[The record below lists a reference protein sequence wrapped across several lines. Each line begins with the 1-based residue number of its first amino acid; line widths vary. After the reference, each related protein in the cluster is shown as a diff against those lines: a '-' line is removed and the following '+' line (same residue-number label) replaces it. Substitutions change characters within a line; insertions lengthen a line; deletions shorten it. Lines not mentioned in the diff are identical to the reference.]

1 MEFSVHHIK
10 LAACVLN
17 KKGEIVQFN
26 LAFQSLTNR
35 PNVAERLKTKNE
47 LVRFLFGEHE
57 SILNDVNNQERIKK
71 SFQTIA
77 LEDGSELII
86 IDENYLFTK
95 EEIAAQSDYRQMI
108 KLFRDTVSEVYD
120 SIIITDMNDTI
131 IFVNQSFE
139 RLYGYTSDELIG
151 IHSSSFWSKHQIVD
165 ERTDIRKF
173 TVTNGGFHGELLNV
187 KKDGTVFPIL
197 LSTTLIHDEFGK
209 PYATVG
215 LGRDITDE
223 KRAQEQLNLAR
234 IKAEEADRLKSNM
247 MANMSHELRTPLTG
261 IIGFASILTDL
272 MDNDNEY
279 FIYIDSIKSS
289 GERLLETLNNILM
302 VSEIESNRTKIRFVQ
317 TTLSTTL
324 NKALSFHKP
333 IAKKAGLYLNLD
345 GDLNLP
351 VFTDELILYQ
361 VINII
366 LNNALKFT
374 EKGGVVVE
382 MYEDNNY
389 TCVSIRDTGVGISE
403 DFLDQMYEAFSQ
415 ESAGIRRKFQGVGLG
430 LNICKKYAEMIKAI
444 ILVESKV
451 GEGSVFTVK
460 LPQNQ
465 DVVQVS

>member
-1 MEFSVHHIK
+1 M
-10 LAACVLN
+10 
-17 KKGEIVQFN
+17 QFN
-26 LAFQSLTNR
+26 KAFENLKEKKQ
-35 PNVAERLKTKNE
+35 VDIEIKTKNE
-47 LVRFLFGEHE
+47 LVKLLFGNRGA
-57 SILNDVNNQERIKK
+57 ILNDVNNQERIKK

-131 IFVNQSFE
+131 IFINQSFE
-139 RLYGYTSDELIG
+139 RLYGYSSDELIG
-151 IHSSSFWSKHQIVD
+151 LESSAFWSKHQIVD
-165 ERTDIRKF
+165 DRTDIRSF
-173 TVTNGGFHGELLNV
+173 TVTDGGFHGELLNI

-197 LSTTLIHDEFGK
+197 LSTTLIHDEYGK

-223 KRAQEQLNLAR
+223 KRAQEQLNIAR

-261 IIGFASILTDL
+261 IIGFASILIDL
-272 MDNDNEY
+272 MDSENEFY
-279 FIYIDSIKSS
+279 LYIESIKSS

-317 TTLSTTL
+317 TSLSTTI
-324 NKALSFHKP
+324 NKAISFHKP
-333 IAKKAGLYLNLD
+333 IARKAGLYLNLQ
-345 GDLNLP
+345 GNLGLP

-361 VINII
+361 VFNII

-374 EKGGVVVE
+374 EKGGVVVD
-382 MYEDNNY
+382 MYEDNQY
-389 TCVSIRDTGVGISE
+389 TFVSVRDTGVGISE

-430 LNICKKYAEMIKAI
+430 LNICKKYAEMIHAS

-451 GEGSVFTVK
+451 GQGTIFTIK
-460 LPQNQ
+460 LPQNKEATE
-465 DVVQVS
+465 VS